1 MFRVMLIVVGG
12 AEVSCVLSPNF
23 ALQKKF
29 GTNNSEEVRARVG
42 YMESIMRV
50 RACPCNAVAA
60 VVPSM

>member
-1 MFRVMLIVVGG
+1 MCFVTKL
-12 AEVSCVLSPNF
+12 CVT
-23 ALQKKF
+23 KKF
-29 GTNNSEEVRARVG
+29 GTNNSVEVRARVG

>member
-1 MFRVMLIVVGG
+1 MLIVVL

-23 ALQKKF
+23 ALQKSFQQITLK
-29 GTNNSEEVRARVG
+29 RARAD
-42 YMESIMRV
+42 YIECIMRV